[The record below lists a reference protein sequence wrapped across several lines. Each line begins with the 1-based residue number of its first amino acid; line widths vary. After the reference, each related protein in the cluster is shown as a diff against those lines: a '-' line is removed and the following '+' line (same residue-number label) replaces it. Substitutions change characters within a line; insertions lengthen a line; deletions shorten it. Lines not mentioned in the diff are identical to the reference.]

1 MWKKFSNIL
10 LRNKLTFSLIIFLLT
25 LFMGFEAYKMELSY
39 QFVKILPD
47 TDSTFIEYQNFK
59 SQFGEDGNVMVMGF
73 ADKGLFEYKKFKDW
87 AEVNTKIKNIS
98 GIKGIMSLT
107 NIFTFKKNDSL
118 QTFSLIPL
126 IQNPISSQKEI
137 DSLKHEILNLPFYEG
152 IIYNKE
158 SGANLIAITFNKK
171 ALDSKRRLNIVKEI
185 KEIGD
190 AYGKRNHLEMHYSGM
205 PYIRTQL
212 MKKVSREMALFL
224 LLAILVTSIILWLF
238 FRSFSIVAYSL
249 IVVVFGVI
257 WSIGIMELFSYKIT
271 MLSGLIAP
279 LIMVIGLPNCIFLI
293 NKYQSEFLLHGNKV
307 KAIMN
312 SIETIGITLF
322 LANIT
327 TAIGFGVLYFTK
339 SSMLVEFGIVAA
351 ISVLTTYLI
360 TLILIPIILFY
371 LPTPKAKHT
380 KHQEGKRINKILE
393 LIDLIVQKR
402 RKTIYTLTIIITLI
416 SLWGMSYI
424 NLNGYVVDDLPS
436 KDPVNSDLHFF
447 EKNFKGVLPFEI
459 AIDTKKRNGL
469 YSDNAKALYK
479 IKLLQKIFS
488 EDSIFS
494 KPISAIEFIKFS
506 YQTYK
511 GGDSKFYKFP
521 GITDLK
527 TLSEYQNS
535 LKGKGTQIQ
544 SFIDTNKQI
553 TRISYQ
559 VADIGSKQM
568 KKVMAKLKPKIDSIF
583 DPKDYKVV
591 LTGHS
596 LVFLKSNDYLLRNL
610 LESLLIEI
618 ILIAIVGITL
628 FRSVR
633 IILLSKLPCLIPL
646 VITAGI
652 MGFFGIRFKPTTI
665 LIFSIAFGISSDGTI
680 YFLSKYR
687 QELKKHGKSA
697 AKAISETIK
706 GTGLSM
712 IYTSIILFCGFSIF
726 SASSFGGTIALGVL
740 ISLTLLISLFTNL
753 ILLPAILLSINNRK
767 IKKEFIEPPL
777 IEID

>member
-39 QFVKILPD
+39 EFAKILPD
-47 TDSTFIEYQNFK
+47 TDTTFIEYKNFK

-107 NIFTFKKNDSL
+107 NLFTFKKNDSL

-126 IQNPISSQKEI
+126 IQNPINSQKEL
-137 DSLKHEILNLPFYEG
+137 DSIKHEIFNLPFYEG

-171 ALDSKRRLNIVKEI
+171 ALDSKRRLSIVKEI

-190 AYGKRNHLEMHYSGM
+190 AYGKRNHLDMHYSGM

-212 MKKVSREMALFL
+212 MKKVSREMTLFL

-238 FRSFSIVAYSL
+238 FRSFSIVVYSL
-249 IVVVFGVI
+249 IVVIIGVI
-257 WSIGIMELFSYKIT
+257 WSIGIMELFGYKIT
-271 MLSGLIAP
+271 LLSGLIAP

-393 LIDLIVQKR
+393 IIDLIVQKR

-416 SLWGMSYI
+416 SLWGISYI
-424 NLNGYVVDDLPS
+424 DLNGYVVDDLPS
-436 KDPVNSDLHFF
+436 KEPVNSDLLFF

-479 IKLLQKIFS
+479 IKLLQK
-488 EDSIFS
+488 
-494 KPISAIEFIKFS
+494 
-506 YQTYK
+506 T
-511 GGDSKFYKFP
+511 
-521 GITDLK
+521 
-527 TLSEYQNS
+527 
-535 LKGKGTQIQ
+535 
-544 SFIDTNKQI
+544 
-553 TRISYQ
+553 
-559 VADIGSKQM
+559 
-568 KKVMAKLKPKIDSIF
+568 
-583 DPKDYKVV
+583 
-591 LTGHS
+591 
-596 LVFLKSNDYLLRNL
+596 
-610 LESLLIEI
+610 
-618 ILIAIVGITL
+618 
-628 FRSVR
+628 
-633 IILLSKLPCLIPL
+633 
-646 VITAGI
+646 
-652 MGFFGIRFKPTTI
+652 
-665 LIFSIAFGISSDGTI
+665 
-680 YFLSKYR
+680 
-687 QELKKHGKSA
+687 
-697 AKAISETIK
+697 
-706 GTGLSM
+706 
-712 IYTSIILFCGFSIF
+712 
-726 SASSFGGTIALGVL
+726 
-740 ISLTLLISLFTNL
+740 
-753 ILLPAILLSINNRK
+753 
-767 IKKEFIEPPL
+767 
-777 IEID
+777 

>member
-25 LFMGFEAYKMELSY
+25 LFMGFEAYKIELSY
-39 QFVKILPD
+39 EFVKVLPNTD
-47 TDSTFIEYQNFK
+47 TTFIEYQNFK
-59 SQFGEDGNVMVMGF
+59 NQFGEDGNVMVMGF

-107 NIFTFKKNDSL
+107 NLFTFKKNDSL

-224 LLAILVTSIILWLF
+224 SLAILVTSIILWLF

-535 LKGKGTQIQ
+535 LKGY
-544 SFIDTNKQI
+544 SN
-553 TRISYQ
+553 
-559 VADIGSKQM
+559 
-568 KKVMAKLKPKIDSIF
+568 SIF
-583 DPKDYKVV
+583 Y
-591 LTGHS
+591 
-596 LVFLKSNDYLLRNL
+596 
-610 LESLLIEI
+610 
-618 ILIAIVGITL
+618 
-628 FRSVR
+628 
-633 IILLSKLPCLIPL
+633 
-646 VITAGI
+646 
-652 MGFFGIRFKPTTI
+652 
-665 LIFSIAFGISSDGTI
+665 
-680 YFLSKYR
+680 
-687 QELKKHGKSA
+687 
-697 AKAISETIK
+697 
-706 GTGLSM
+706 
-712 IYTSIILFCGFSIF
+712 
-726 SASSFGGTIALGVL
+726 
-740 ISLTLLISLFTNL
+740 
-753 ILLPAILLSINNRK
+753 
-767 IKKEFIEPPL
+767 
-777 IEID
+777 